1 LCQYY
6 VHYLAL
12 ASGWPAAEGQTTE
25 RVHPLM
31 EEVSKYFAVDAGPT
45 QAAVVHREDG
55 GVEIR
60 RRKGVVHQMKV

>member
-1 LCQYY
+1 
-6 VHYLAL
+6 V
-12 ASGWPAAEGQTTE
+12 AAAGQTTE
-25 RVHPLM
+25 RVHPL